1 MTNKTDIKVFLVNII
16 TTGILIFILFW
27 AWKFYLDNN
36 FNDFLRSEAKL
47 HTSKFLRDKEVKCSD
62 MRSYKIESNEYN
74 DAMFSKEI
82 KVEKNTPYRVSC
94 MVKTNNIEVEKEKSD
109 IGAQI
114 SISDT
119 TEKSISV
126 GGTQDWQKLE
136 FVFNSKNRE
145 KVDIAFRLG
154 GVEGKAKGEAW
165 FSDFL
170 IEKGNKEENNHW
182 KYSCFIFQNTSVNID
197 GKQIN
202 INVTNEDIRNIK
214 QTIKRFER
222 SCNTLS
228 KGKMKANCD
237 IHIIEPPVSS
247 LSYDEDFGY
256 YLEPKDIE
264 PHIKDIIDKNNYDHI
279 FAIVR
284 LGNDQYMTEIEVK
297 DWIGLGSMDYYGIG
311 FSNIRLPNDSKSYT
325 YKYITGINEFPE
337 EVFLHEFL
345 HSLERTAK
353 ESGYKI
359 PALHD
364 YDKYGYT
371 DEKLIGQNKWYT
383 DYMNKEIET
392 SNEKVGLPEE
402 IYNIKPAK
410 NSNFE
415 YSYKLDEYKEPQN
428 FIEEVQ
434 QIFNRLYDK
443 IKSRKI

>member
-16 TTGILIFILFW
+16 TIGILIFILFC
-27 AWKFYLDNN
+27 AWNFYLDNN
-36 FNDFLRSEAKL
+36 FNDFLRSEAKV
-47 HTSKFLRDKEVKCSD
+47 HTSKFLRDNEVKYSD

-82 KVEKNTPYRVSC
+82 KVEKNTPYKVSC
-94 MVKTNNIEVEKEKSD
+94 MVKTNNIEAEKEKSD

-119 TEKSISV
+119 TEKSISID
-126 GGTQDWQKLE
+126 GTKDWQKLE

-154 GVEGKAKGEAW
+154 GVDGNARGEAW
-165 FSDFL
+165 FSDFS
-170 IEKGNKEENNHW
+170 IEKGTKEENNDW
-182 KYSCFIFQNTSVNID
+182 NYACFIFKNTSVNVD

-202 INVTNEDIRNIK
+202 INITNEDISNIK
-214 QTIKRFER
+214 NTIKRFER
-222 SCNTLS
+222 SCYTLS

-237 IHIIEPPVSS
+237 IHIIEQPIST
-247 LSYDEDFGY
+247 LSYDDKFGY

-264 PHIKDIIDKNNYDHI
+264 PQIKDIIDKSNYDHI

-284 LGNDQYMTEIEVK
+284 LGNDKYMTEIEVK

-325 YKYITGINEFPE
+325 YKYKIGINEFPE

-353 ESGYKI
+353 ESGYEI

-364 YDKYGYT
+364 YEKYGYT
-371 DEKLIGQNKWYT
+371 DEKLVGQKKWYM
-383 DYMNKEIET
+383 DYMNKEIRT
-392 SNEKVGLPEE
+392 NSEKIGLPAE
-402 IYNIKPAK
+402 IYNMKPAK

-415 YSYKLDEYKEPQN
+415 YSYKLDVYKEPKN

-434 QIFNRLYDK
+434 QVFNK
-443 IKSRKI
+443 ICKKINEFI

>member
-1 MTNKTDIKVFLVNII
+1 MTNKTNKKVSLINII
-16 TTGILIFILFW
+16 TTIILIFILFL
-27 AWKFYLDNN
+27 AWNFYLDNN

-47 HTSKFLRDKEVKCSD
+47 RTSKFLRDDEVKYSNI
-62 MRSYKIESNEYN
+62 RSYKIESNEYN

-82 KVEKNTPYRVSC
+82 EVEKNTPYKVTC
-94 MVKTNNIEVEKEKSD
+94 MVKTDNVEPEKEKTD
-109 IGAQI
+109 AGAQI

-119 TEKSISV
+119 TEKSISIS
-126 GGTQDWQKLE
+126 GTHDWQKLE
-136 FVFNSKNRE
+136 FVFNSKNRD

-154 GVEGKAKGEAW
+154 GVDGNARGKVW
-165 FSDFL
+165 FSDFS
-170 IEKGNKEENNHW
+170 IEKGNKEENNDW
-182 KYSCFIFQNTSVNID
+182 NYACFIFKNTSVNID

-202 INVTNEDIRNIK
+202 INVTDEDIRNIK
-214 QTIKRFER
+214 DTIKRFEK

-237 IHIIEPPVSS
+237 IHIVYEPVST
-247 LSYDEDFGY
+247 LSYDEEFGY

-264 PHIKDIIDKNNYDHI
+264 PHIKDIINQNNYDHI

-284 LGNDQYMTEIEVK
+284 LGNDKYMNEIEVK

-311 FSNIRLPNDSKSYT
+311 FSNIRLPNASKSYT
-325 YKYITGINEFPE
+325 YKYKRGVNEFPE

-364 YDKYGYT
+364 YEKYGYA
-371 DEKLIGQNKWYT
+371 DEKLVGQKKWYM

-392 SNEKVGLPEE
+392 DNGKIGLPAE
-402 IYNIKPAK
+402 IYNMKPAK
-410 NSNFE
+410 NLNFE
-415 YSYKLDEYKEPQN
+415 YSYKLNEYKEPQN

-434 QIFNRLYDK
+434 QIFNKVCKTISEL
-443 IKSRKI
+443 I

>member
-16 TTGILIFILFW
+16 TIGILIFILFC
-27 AWKFYLDNN
+27 AWNFYLDNN
-36 FNDFLRSEAKL
+36 FNDFLRSEAKV
-47 HTSKFLRDKEVKCSD
+47 HTSKFLRDNKVKYSD

-82 KVEKNTPYRVSC
+82 KVEKNTPYKVSC
-94 MVKTNNIEVEKEKSD
+94 MVKTNNIEAEKEKSD

-119 TEKSISV
+119 TEKSISID
-126 GGTQDWQKLE
+126 GTQDWQKLE

-154 GVEGKAKGEAW
+154 GVDGNAKGEAW

-170 IEKGNKEENNHW
+170 IEKGNKEENNDW
-182 KYSCFIFQNTSVNID
+182 NYACFILKNTSVNID

-202 INVTNEDIRNIK
+202 IKVTDEDIRNIK
-214 QTIKRFER
+214 ETIKRFER

-228 KGKMKANCD
+228 KGKIKANCD
-237 IHIIEPPVSS
+237 IHIIDQPVSS
-247 LSYDEDFGY
+247 LSYDEEFGY

-264 PHIKDIIDKNNYDHI
+264 PHIKDIINTNNYDHI

-311 FSNIRLPNDSKSYT
+311 FSNIRLPNASKSYT

-353 ESGYKI
+353 ESGYEI

-364 YDKYGYT
+364 YEKYGYEN
-371 DEKLIGQNKWYT
+371 EKLVGQKKWYM
-383 DYMNKEIET
+383 DYMNKEIKT
-392 SNEKVGLPEE
+392 SNGKVGLPAE

-415 YSYKLDEYKEPQN
+415 YSYKLDVYKEPQN

-434 QIFNRLYDK
+434 QVFNKVCKK
-443 IKSRKI
+443 ISELI

>member
-16 TTGILIFILFW
+16 TIGILIFILFC
-27 AWKFYLDNN
+27 AWNFYLDNN
-36 FNDFLRSEAKL
+36 FNDFLRSEAKV
-47 HTSKFLRDKEVKCSD
+47 HTSKFLRDNEVKYSD

-82 KVEKNTPYRVSC
+82 KVEKNTPYKVSC
-94 MVKTNNIEVEKEKSD
+94 MVKTNNIEAEKEKSN

-119 TEKSISV
+119 TEKSISID
-126 GGTQDWQKLE
+126 GTQDWQKLE
-136 FVFNSKNRE
+136 FIFNSKNRE

-154 GVEGKAKGEAW
+154 GVDGNARGEAW
-165 FSDFL
+165 FSDFS
-170 IEKGNKEENNHW
+170 IEKGTKEGNNDW
-182 KYSCFIFQNTSVNID
+182 NYACFIFKNTSVNVN

-202 INVTNEDIRNIK
+202 INITNEDISNIK
-214 QTIKRFER
+214 NTIKRFER
-222 SCNTLS
+222 SCYTLS
-228 KGKMKANCD
+228 KGKMKANCN
-237 IHIIEPPVSS
+237 IHIIEQPIST
-247 LSYDEDFGY
+247 LSYDDKFGY

-264 PHIKDIIDKNNYDHI
+264 AQIKDIIDKSNYDHI

-284 LGNDQYMTEIEVK
+284 LGNDKYMTEIEVK

-325 YKYITGINEFPE
+325 YKYKIGINEFPE

-353 ESGYKI
+353 ESGDEI

-364 YDKYGYT
+364 YEKYGYT
-371 DEKLIGQNKWYT
+371 DEKLVGQKKWYM
-383 DYMNKEIET
+383 DYMNKEIKT
-392 SNEKVGLPEE
+392 DSGKIGLPAE
-402 IYNIKPAK
+402 IYNMKPAK

-415 YSYKLDEYKEPQN
+415 YSYKLDVYKEPKN

-434 QIFNRLYDK
+434 QVFNKVCKK
-443 IKSRKI
+443 INEII

>member
-16 TTGILIFILFW
+16 TIGILIFILFC
-27 AWKFYLDNN
+27 AWNFYLDNN
-36 FNDFLRSEAKL
+36 FNDFLRSEAKV
-47 HTSKFLRDKEVKCSD
+47 HTSKFLRDNEVKYSD

-82 KVEKNTPYRVSC
+82 KVEKNTPYKVSC
-94 MVKTNNIEVEKEKSD
+94 MVKTNNIEAEKEKSD

-119 TEKSISV
+119 TEKSISID
-126 GGTQDWQKLE
+126 GTKDWQKLE

-154 GVEGKAKGEAW
+154 GVDGNARGEAW
-165 FSDFL
+165 FSDFS
-170 IEKGNKEENNHW
+170 IEKGTKEENNDW
-182 KYSCFIFQNTSVNID
+182 NYACFIFKNTSVNVD

-202 INVTNEDIRNIK
+202 INITNEDISNIK
-214 QTIKRFER
+214 NTIKRFER
-222 SCNTLS
+222 SCYTLS

-237 IHIIEPPVSS
+237 IHIIEQQIST
-247 LSYDEDFGY
+247 LSYDDKFGY

-264 PHIKDIIDKNNYDHI
+264 PQIKDIIDKSNYDHI

-284 LGNDQYMTEIEVK
+284 LGNDKYMTEIEVK

-325 YKYITGINEFPE
+325 YKYKIGINEFPE

-353 ESGYKI
+353 ESGYEI

-364 YDKYGYT
+364 YEKYGYT
-371 DEKLIGQNKWYT
+371 DEKLVGQKKWYM
-383 DYMNKEIET
+383 DYMNKEIRT
-392 SNEKVGLPEE
+392 NSEKIGLPAE
-402 IYNIKPAK
+402 IYNMKPAK

-415 YSYKLDEYKEPQN
+415 YSYKLDGYKEPKN

-434 QIFNRLYDK
+434 QVFNK
-443 IKSRKI
+443 ICKKINEFI